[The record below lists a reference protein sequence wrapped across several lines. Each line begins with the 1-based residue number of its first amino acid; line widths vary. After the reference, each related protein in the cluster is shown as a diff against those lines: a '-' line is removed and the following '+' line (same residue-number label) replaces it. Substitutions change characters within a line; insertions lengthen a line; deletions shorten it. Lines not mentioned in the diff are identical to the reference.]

1 MFYSN
6 SLSIWEK
13 NPKAPISLLFLHG
26 HCTNKTFFHHQ
37 MNAEVFKSYHRIAID
52 LPGYGQS
59 PPPLAPLQTYNFP
72 GFANAIITAL
82 QSLAIE
88 KLVIIG
94 WSLGG
99 HVALE
104 MVDKVPQLMGLLLT
118 GTPPFEVSLQGIQKG
133 FKALDAKIMACFGKK
148 NLTYTEAQ
156 LLASV
161 SGYDESAEKE
171 FLVDAILAT
180 DEDARV
186 LYPQS
191 IIDGI
196 GRNQCD
202 IVATW
207 DKPIAIV
214 GGKNDIAINYDYVQH
229 EITFKNLWRNKIHF
243 IKNAGH
249 AVMLDKPCEF
259 NRLILEFIHD
269 LL

>member
-1 MFYSN
+1 M
-6 SLSIWEK
+6 LSIWEE

-26 HCTNKTFFHHQ
+26 HCTNKTFFSQ
-37 MNAEVFKSYHRIAID
+37 QINTDIFKNYHRIAID

-59 PPPLAPLQTYNFP
+59 PPPLSPLQTYNFP
-72 GFANAIITAL
+72 GFAEAIIAAL
-82 QSLAIE
+82 QSLSIE

-104 MVDKVPQLMGLLLT
+104 MVDRVPQLIGLLLT
-118 GTPPFEVSLQGIQKG
+118 GTPPLEVSLQGIQKG
-133 FKALDAKIMACFGKK
+133 FKALDSKIMDCFGKAH
-148 NLTYTEAQ
+148 LTYDEAQ

-161 SGYDESAEKE
+161 SGYDARAEKE
-171 FLVDAILAT
+171 FLVDAILNT

-196 GRNQCD
+196 GRNQCN
-202 IVATW
+202 IVANW
-207 DKPIAIV
+207 DKPIAII
-214 GGKNDIAINYDYVQH
+214 GGENDIAINYDYIQQ
-229 EITFKNLWRNKIHF
+229 EIKFKKLWRNKIQL

-249 AVMLDKPCEF
+249 AVMLDKPDEF
-259 NRLILEFIHD
+259 NELLLKFIHD
-269 LL
+269 L